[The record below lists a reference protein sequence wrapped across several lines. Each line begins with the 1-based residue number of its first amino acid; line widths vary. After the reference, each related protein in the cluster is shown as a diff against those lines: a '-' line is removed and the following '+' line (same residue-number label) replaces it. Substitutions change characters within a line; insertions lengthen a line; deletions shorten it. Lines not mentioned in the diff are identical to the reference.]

1 MLFTNH
7 NHILP
12 AEYLLGIYY
21 FGKFYLS
28 ILDWLMEGVFSFA
41 KKNMLLIAVAFIVKR
56 RTLRMPTRWVAA

>member
-1 MLFTNH
+1 MKSFSIIGSYFVLFTNI

-41 KKNMLLIAVAFIVKR
+41 KK
-56 RTLRMPTRWVAA
+56 PCC